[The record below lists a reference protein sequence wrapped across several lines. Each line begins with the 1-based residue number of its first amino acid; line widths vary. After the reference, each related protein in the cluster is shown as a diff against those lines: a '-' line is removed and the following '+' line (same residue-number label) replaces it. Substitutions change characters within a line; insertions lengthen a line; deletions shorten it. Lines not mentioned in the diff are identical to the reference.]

1 MKCKDEQAAQQNQ
14 HDQAP
19 EQIVQQSQEDL
30 AHLSALTDN
39 GREVTVVGV
48 TRISDKKPTYII
60 AGNSTKLNT
69 GEVKPVAVRIDDTTT
84 MIKRTGEHVSP
95 SFVMS
100 LLEGEQL
107 LVEGKKSKRGVIQAT
122 RVLV

>member
-1 MKCKDEQAAQQNQ
+1 MQVQDEQAAQQKQNE
-14 HDQAP
+14 DAS
-19 EQIVQQSQEDL
+19 EKTVQQSQEEL
-30 AHLSALTDN
+30 AHLTALTDN

-60 AGNSTKLNT
+60 AGSSTNLNT

-95 SFVMS
+95 SFVLS